1 MLFCNIHGKFTIKP
15 RMPWYHIILSSV
27 IWASPADT
35 LFLAHIFKYRSSRK
49 RIRRKYGCMFT
60 KTVFTPFRSKHPT
73 AQKCPSSKKAVNS
86 KTLRTF
92 PCAGP
97 YQRKKYCMDRIILP
111 FLSAAHK
118 PIHRL
123 IAVTTC
129 VHISSLVSWYYKLF
143 LCIHYHNFY
152 PKKTLHP
159 WKSTWFT

>member
-1 MLFCNIHGKFTIKP
+1 MAACGCFQKLGYPKIWFIMDFPIKMDDLGVP
-15 RMPWYHIILSSV
+15 PYVYKNSFHPISV
-27 IWASPADT
+27 QTSEM
-35 LFLAHIFKYRSSRK
+35 FKS
-49 RIRRKYGCMFT
+49 
-60 KTVFTPFRSKHPT
+60 
-73 AQKCPSSKKAVNS
+73 PSSKKAVNS
-86 KTLRTF
+86 KTLKTF

-143 LCIHYHNFY
+143 LYIHYHNFH
-152 PKKTLHP
+152 PKKPYTP
-159 WKSTWFT
+159 ENQPASPKNQQN